1 MRKYRKIE
9 GKKIQKIKG
18 ENARKYVSVSISE
31 ELHNG
36 KTITYKLKFTDR
48 FRFILTS
55 LSSFVDNLS
64 EIYSKKYRDKN
75 CKSMCDFIG
84 FKNSKLHYKCKKCK
98 KGQLKPINEL
108 IKKFSNTYKFCN
120 EDINKFDLLLRKG
133 LYPYEYMDSWERFDE
148 TSLPDEK
155 AFNSELYLENI
166 TDKDYTHAQKVFKEC
181 GLKIKVI
188 NMTCM
193 FKIMHYCL
201 QMCLKSLKI
210 NVLEYMN
217 LTLLIFCLQ
226 LD

>member
-1 MRKYRKIE
+1 
-9 GKKIQKIKG
+9 
-18 ENARKYVSVSISE
+18 
-31 ELHNG
+31 
-36 KTITYKLKFTDR
+36 
-48 FRFILTS
+48 
-55 LSSFVDNLS
+55 
-64 EIYSKKYRDKN
+64 
-75 CKSMCDFIG
+75 MCDFIG

-98 KGQLKPINEL
+98 KGQLKQINEL

-193 FKIMHYCL
+193 FKVMHYCL

-210 NVLEYMN
+210 NVLKYMN

-226 LD
+226 LDQHGKLV